1 MVNWGIIGSG
11 FITRAMLDAVEAS
24 VGSTATHIYGRNTG
38 SREAL
43 RAEYGIAHS
52 TDDYAQLLLD
62 PAVDAVYIGLP
73 NHLHLAYAEQAL
85 AAGKAVLCEKSLTVT
100 LEEAEALVAKARSAA
115 PFLVEGLMYLAHPI
129 HHKLLELLQSG
140 RMGKLHHVQGFYA
153 ADIWQVV
160 NPNGGGTLF
169 NLGCYPA
176 SLLHLVVQALC
187 GADAFAQRRISAFG
201 THGPDGNL
209 IETSMAARFDNGVTA
224 TLHSTDGTG
233 MAHGFTVVTDRG
245 TLRFETNPWLPDPDK
260 NVFVWQPYDGPSER
274 FEANTGHDAFYHQV
288 QMVEQ
293 ALAEGWSEAKRPSP
307 RLADSLEI
315 IGFLNDWQAA
325 AEASLT

>member
-11 FITRAMLDAVEAS
+11 FITRAMLDAVKAS
-24 VGSTATHIYGRNTG
+24 GGSIATHIYGRNAE

-43 RAEYGIAHS
+43 RSEYGIAHS
-52 TDDYAQLLLD
+52 TDDYAQLLAD
-62 PAVDAVYIGLP
+62 PDVDAVYIGLP
-73 NHLHLAYAEQAL
+73 NHLHLPYAEQAL
-85 AAGKAVLCEKSLTVT
+85 AAGKAVLCEKSLTIT
-100 LEEAEALVAKARSAA
+100 LEAAETLVSKARNAA

-129 HHKLLELLQSG
+129 HHKLLELLRSG
-140 RMGKLHHVQGFYA
+140 RLGKLHHVQGFYA

-176 SLLHLVVQALC
+176 SLLHLVVQTLC
-187 GADAFAQRRISAFG
+187 GAEAFAKRRISAFG
-201 THGPDGNL
+201 TTGPDGNL
-209 IETSMAARFDNGVTA
+209 IDTSMVARFENGVTA

-245 TLRFETNPWLPDPDK
+245 TLRFETNPWLPDPDQ
-260 NVFVWQPYDGPSER
+260 NAFIWQPYEGPAER

-315 IGFLNDWQAA
+315 IGFLNDWQAV
-325 AEASLT
+325 AEASLS

>member
-11 FITRAMLDAVEAS
+11 FITRAMLDAVKAS
-24 VGSTATHIYGRNTG
+24 SGSTATHIYGRNAE

-43 RAEYGIAHS
+43 RAEYGITHS
-52 TDDYAQLLLD
+52 TADYAQLLAD
-62 PAVDAVYIGLP
+62 PAVDAIYIGLP
-73 NHLHLAYAEQAL
+73 NHLHLAHAEQAL

-100 LEEAEALVAKARSAA
+100 LEEAETLVAKARSAA

-176 SLLHLVVQALC
+176 SLLHLVVQTLC

-209 IETSMAARFDNGVTA
+209 IETSMAARFDNGVMA

-260 NVFVWQPYDGPSER
+260 NAFVWQPYDGSAER
-274 FEANTGHDAFYHQV
+274 FEANTGQDAFSHQV
-288 QMVEQ
+288 LMVEH
-293 ALAEGWSEAKRPSP
+293 ALAEHWSEAKRPSP
-307 RLADSLEI
+307 QLADSLEI

>member
-11 FITRAMLDAVEAS
+11 FITRAMLDAVKAS
-24 VGSTATHIYGRNTG
+24 GGSTATHIYGRNAE

-52 TDDYAQLLLD
+52 TDDYAQLLAD
-62 PAVDAVYIGLP
+62 PDVDAVYIGLP
-73 NHLHLAYAEQAL
+73 NHLHLPYAEQAL
-85 AAGKAVLCEKSLTVT
+85 AAGKAVLCEKSLTIT
-100 LEEAEALVAKARSAA
+100 LEAAETLVSKARNAA
-115 PFLVEGLMYLAHPI
+115 PFLVDGLM
-129 HHKLLELLQSG
+129 ELLRSG
-140 RMGKLHHVQGFYA
+140 RLGKLHHVQGFYA

-176 SLLHLVVQALC
+176 SLLHLVVQTLC
-187 GADAFAQRRISAFG
+187 GTVAFAERRISAIG
-201 THGPDGNL
+201 TTGPDGNL
-209 IETSMAARFDNGVTA
+209 IDTSMVARFDNGVTA

-245 TLRFETNPWLPDPDK
+245 TLRFETNPWLPDPDQ
-260 NVFVWQPYDGPSER
+260 NAFIWQPYEGPAER

-293 ALAEGWSEAKRPSP
+293 ALTEGWSEAKRPSP
-307 RLADSLEI
+307 QLADSLEI
-315 IGFLNDWQAA
+315 IGFLNDWQAV
-325 AEASLT
+325 AEASQS